1 MGDVNV
7 SITGISI
14 SNGRELS
21 LSLVVEIPPSPKRR
35 AKRYGRQANHLS
47 FATEVSLKVYD
58 MALLIRFPNA

>member
-14 SNGRELS
+14 SNGRE